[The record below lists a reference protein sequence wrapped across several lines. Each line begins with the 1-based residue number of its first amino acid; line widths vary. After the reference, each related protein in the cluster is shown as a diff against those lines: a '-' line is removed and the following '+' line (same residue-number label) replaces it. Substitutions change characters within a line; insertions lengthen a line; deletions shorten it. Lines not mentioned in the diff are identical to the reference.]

1 MKKLSI
7 LALSV
12 LVLAGAFY
20 LVSERDDALAGSVG
34 AGYAYKHVTSTVAS
48 STAGVVIKGGYG
60 ELGTITVNSATAT
73 AAITLYDGD
82 TTATSGL
89 DVIGI
94 LGATTPVGSYTYEV
108 TVNKGVVASVP
119 ATFTGDITFSVR

>member
-1 MKKLSI
+1 MKNISLFAI
-7 LALSV
+7 AIAM
-12 LVLAGAFY
+12 LAGVAY
-20 LVSERDDALAGSVG
+20 IYSVDNSALAGSVG

-48 STAGVVIKGGYG
+48 NTAGVLIKGGYG

-73 AAITLYDGD
+73 AAIILYDGA

-108 TVNKGVVASVP
+108 SVNKGVVAEVP
-119 ATFTGDITFSVR
+119 STFTGDITFSVR